1 MSRVTDG
8 EARVIAL
15 QAGSATVETINPA
28 QCRHID
34 DPEVGRQVCRNIRA
48 AFAVTDVNHAI
59 DIVAR
64 AGVELVAAPTET
76 PWRILNARH
85 GTTWCW
91 PSTATPTTL
100 RSAEHVPVSGGSNVE
115 T

>member
-15 QAGSATVETINPA
+15 QAGRATVEIIDWA

-34 DPEVGRQVCRNIRA
+34 DPEVGRQICRNIHA
-48 AFAVTDVNHAI
+48 AFEVTDVNHAI

-64 AGVELVAAPTET
+64 ARVELVAAPTET
-76 PWRILNARH
+76 R
-85 GTTWCW
+85 GD
-91 PSTATPTTL
+91 PSTHAMERRALGHPKRHRP
-100 RSAEHVPVSGGSNVE
+100 RSEVPSAFP
-115 T
+115 